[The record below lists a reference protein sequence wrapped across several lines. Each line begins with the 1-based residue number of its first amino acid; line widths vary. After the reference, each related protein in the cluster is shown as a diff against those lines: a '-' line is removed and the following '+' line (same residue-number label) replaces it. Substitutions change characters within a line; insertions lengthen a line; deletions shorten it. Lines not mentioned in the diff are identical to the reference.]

1 MTGTLLVLSRHGQT
15 VWHGENRYAG
25 HSDIDMTPDG
35 HGQAQLL
42 SQWAQRVRPGAIAC
56 SPVRRATETAAPAA
70 LALGLTPLVLPDLMT
85 STEVAAALKITP
97 EEERRAEAGRAHLT
111 SLQIAAATNRLRL
124 PMWALVSDTPA
135 Y

>member
-1 MTGTLLVLSRHGQT
+1 MGSVLGFP
-15 VWHGENRYAG
+15 G
-25 HSDIDMTPDG
+25 IDPQDAAIG
-35 HGQAQLL
+35 ARLKR
-42 SQWAQRVRPGAIAC
+42 WREQRGVDVDA
-56 SPVRRATETAAPAA
+56 
-70 LALGLTPLVLPDLMT
+70 
-85 STEVAAALKITP
+85 VAEALKITP